1 MSTAPGAGAKRKN
14 AGEAASVVPKK
25 RRGKKCSSKYFGVC
39 WDAESGTWAA
49 FYHDKN
55 DKKGRIGFFESE
67 EAAARAYNAKIA
79 ELGLNK
85 RATNPEIDG
94 KLVPKPD
101 MSSEYYGV
109 SCNPNSSNWR
119 AQISRSRSCG
129 LDGKQQFLGLYAN
142 ERSAALAVD
151 AYLRVAIP
159 SVAAAKSNFPTITEL
174 TKLKL
179 STPMHVILTRD
190 FNGKR
195 HTIRGR
201 LTTTK
206 YDPSA
211 KKFRAVW
218 QSHLGVRARAHTQ
231 LHSAGT
237 A

>member
-1 MSTAPGAGAKRKN
+1 MSTAAGAGAKRKTS
-14 AGEAASVVPKK
+14 GEAAAVVPKK
-25 RRGKKCSSKYFGVC
+25 RRGTKCSSKYFGIC
-39 WDAESGTWAA
+39 WHAHAEAWEASYW
-49 FYHDKN
+49 N
-55 DKKGRIGFFESE
+55 DKGKMAHIGYYDSE

-79 ELGLNK
+79 ELGLK
-85 RATNPEIDG
+85 RRTNPEIDG

-109 SCNPNSSNWR
+109 TWFSRDSNWMAR
-119 AQISRSRSCG
+119 IQR
-129 LDGKQQFLGLYAN
+129 QYLGNYAN

-151 AYLRVAIP
+151 AYLRVAMP

-218 QSHLGVRARAHTQ
+218 QSHLGVRVRA
-231 LHSAGT
+231 
-237 A
+237 

>member
-1 MSTAPGAGAKRKN
+1 MSTAAGAGAKRKN
-14 AGEAASVVPKK
+14 AGEAGSVVPKK
-25 RRGKKCSSKYFGVC
+25 RRGKKCSSKYFGVSR
-39 WDAESGTWAA
+39 DAEKGIWEAH
-49 FYHDKN
+49 YVDKN
-55 DKKGRIGFFESE
+55 SKKAHIGYFKSE
-67 EAAARAYNAKIA
+67 DAAARAYNAKIV
-79 ELGLNK
+79 ELGLK
-85 RATNPEIDG
+85 CKTNPEIDG
-94 KLVPKPD
+94 ELVPKPD
-101 MSSEYYGV
+101 LSSEYYGV
-109 SCNPNSSNWR
+109 KRFSRDSRWL
-119 AQISRSRSCG
+119 AQPTRSKTCG
-129 LDGKQQFLGLYAN
+129 LDGKLQYLGLYAN

-151 AYLRVAIP
+151 AYLRVAMP
-159 SVAAAKSNFPTITEL
+159 SIAAAKSNFPTITEL

-179 STPMHVILTRD
+179 STPLYVILTRD

>member
-1 MSTAPGAGAKRKN
+1 MSTAAGAGAKRKTS
-14 AGEAASVVPKK
+14 GEAAAVVPKK
-25 RRGKKCSSKYFGVC
+25 RRGTKCSSKYFGIC
-39 WDAESGTWAA
+39 WHAHAEAWEASYW
-49 FYHDKN
+49 N
-55 DKKGRIGFFESE
+55 DKGKMAHIGYYDSE

-79 ELGLNK
+79 ELGLK
-85 RATNPEIDG
+85 RRTNPEIDG

-109 SCNPNSSNWR
+109 KRFSRDSRWL
-119 AQISRSRSCG
+119 AQPTRSKTCG
-129 LDGKQQFLGLYAN
+129 LDGKLQYLGLYAN

-151 AYLRVAIP
+151 AYLHVAMP
-159 SVAAAKSNFPTITEL
+159 SIAAAKSNFPTITEL

-179 STPMHVILTRD
+179 PTPLYVILTRD

-218 QSHLGVRARAHTQ
+218 QSDFGVRARAHTQ

>member
-1 MSTAPGAGAKRKN
+1 MSTAAGAGVKRKST
-14 AGEAASVVPKK
+14 GEAAAVVPKK
-25 RRGKKCSSKYFGVC
+25 RRGKKCSSKYFGVH
-39 WDAESGTWAA
+39 WDAEKGTWKSHYFDENGKVA
-49 FYHDKN
+49 FVGYFK
-55 DKKGRIGFFESE
+55 SE
-67 EAAARAYNAKIA
+67 DAAARAYNAKIV
-79 ELGLNK
+79 ELGLK
-85 RATNPEIDG
+85 CKTNPEIDG

-101 MSSEYYGV
+101 LSSEYYGV
-109 SCNPNSSNWR
+109 KRFSRDSRWL
-119 AQISRSRSCG
+119 AQPTRSKACG
-129 LDGKQQFLGLYAN
+129 LDGKLQYLGLYAN

-151 AYLRVAIP
+151 AYLRVAMP
-159 SVAAAKSNFPTITEL
+159 SIAAAKSNFPTITEL

-195 HTIRGR
+195 HKIRGR

-218 QSHLGVRARAHTQ
+218 QSHLGVREQTQ
-231 LHSAGT
+231 TRHCSTGT

>member
-1 MSTAPGAGAKRKN
+1 MPDAGV
-14 AGEAASVVPKK
+14 AAAVVPKK
-25 RRGKKCSSKYFGVC
+25 RRGKKCSSKYFGVG
-39 WDAESGTWAA
+39 WHPSGAWAA
-49 FYHDKN
+49 QSKDEN
-55 DKKGRIGFFESE
+55 GKKIHIGFFESE
-67 EAAARAYNAKIA
+67 DAAARAYNAKVA
-79 ELGLNK
+79 ELGLKK
-85 RATNPEIDG
+85 RPTNPEIDG

-109 SCNPNSSNWR
+109 AWFSRGRCWMT
-119 AQISRSRSCG
+119 QVSRSKSCG
-129 LDGKQQFLGLYAN
+129 LDGKHQYCGCYAN
-142 ERSAALAVD
+142 ERSAALAAD
-151 AYLRVAIP
+151 AYLRVAMP
-159 SVAAAKSNFPTITEL
+159 SIAAAKSNFPTITEL

-195 HTIRGR
+195 HKIRGR

-218 QSHLGVRARAHTQ
+218 QSHLGVREQTQ
-231 LHSAGT
+231 TRHCSTGT

>member
-1 MSTAPGAGAKRKN
+1 MSTAAGAGVKRKC
-14 AGEAASVVPKK
+14 AGEAPAVVPKK
-25 RRGKKCSSKYFGVC
+25 RRGGKCSSKYFGVC
-39 WDAESGTWAA
+39 WHARGAWQARYT
-49 FYHDKN
+49 DKN
-55 DKKGRIGFFESE
+55 GKLVSVGLFKSE
-67 EAAARAYNAKIA
+67 DAAARAYNAKIA
-79 ELGLNK
+79 ELGLK
-85 RATNPEIDG
+85 RRTNPEIDG

-109 SCNPNSSNWR
+109 TWFSRDSNWT
-119 AQISRSRSCG
+119 AQAYPSKACG
-129 LDGKQQFLGLYAN
+129 LDGKKQHLGYYAN

-151 AYLRVAIP
+151 AYLRVAMP

-195 HTIRGR
+195 HMIRGR

-218 QSHLGVRARAHTQ
+218 QSLIGVRVRA
-231 LHSAGT
+231 
-237 A
+237 

>member
-1 MSTAPGAGAKRKN
+1 MSTAAGAGAKRKN

-25 RRGKKCSSKYFGVC
+25 RRGKKCSSKYFGVR
-39 WDAESGTWAA
+39 WHSSGAWEAGYTNENGKLV
-49 FYHDKN
+49 H
-55 DKKGRIGFFESE
+55 IGSFESE
-67 EAAARAYNAKIA
+67 DAAARAYNAKIA
-79 ELGLNK
+79 ELGLK
-85 RATNPEIDG
+85 RKTNLEIDG

-101 MSSEYYGV
+101 MSSEYLGV
-109 SCNPNSSNWR
+109 RWDSKGSNWR
-119 AQISRSRSCG
+119 AEVNRSKTCG
-129 LDGKQQFLGLYAN
+129 LDGKHQHLGLYAN

-151 AYLRVAIP
+151 AYLRVAMP

-201 LTTTK
+201 LTTAK

-218 QSHLGVRARAHTQ
+218 QSHIGVRARAHTQ